1 MKTKVLKLH
10 NFLQREFYP
19 DSRQYFNKRFYL
31 AYESIIFNKNGVIHW
46 DNKSEF
52 KFISLTEQ
60 YSFIEKLILCRQ
72 KTNTLEDYCDIS
84 YGIIKDHFNR
94 LRKDNILYTSNPFES
109 KQEVFANNVVKHKRR
124 DFFNSLESILSN
136 IEKNYSIDLEKNNSE
151 SRENTKQTR
160 LIKKKAKSEYNLIVV
175 KYMILDKFKKTP
187 FEYFNYT
194 DRNNKIIKKESNL
207 YKTLVSTDVVK
218 NTFNKISNFE
228 IFLRE
233 DKNSDY
239 IDVLKQDVD
248 IVNEKEIILFLDKL
262 KKNKKKN

>member
-31 AYESIIFNKNGVIHW
+31 AYESIIFNKIGAIHW

-109 KQEVFANNVVKHKRR
+109 KQEVFANNLVKHKRR

-160 LIKKKAKSEYNLIVV
+160 LIKKKAKSEYNLVV
-175 KYMILDKFKKTP
+175 LKYMILDKFKKTP
-187 FEYFNYT
+187 FKYIDSKERYK
-194 DRNNKIIKKESNL
+194 KIINKEAKI
-207 YKTLVSTDVVK
+207 YETLVSADNVK
-218 NTFNKISNFE
+218 NTFNRISNFE

-233 DKNSDY
+233 DQNADY
-239 IDVLKQDVD
+239 INVLKKD
-248 IVNEKEIILFLDKL
+248 IDIAKEKEIVVFLDKL
-262 KKNKKKN
+262 QKN

>member
-1 MKTKVLKLH
+1 MQH
-10 NFLQREFYP
+10 P
-19 DSRQYFNKRFYL
+19 
-31 AYESIIFNKNGVIHW
+31 
-46 DNKSEF
+46 
-52 KFISLTEQ
+52 
-60 YSFIEKLILCRQ
+60 FIEDLISYR
-72 KTNTLEDYCDIS
+72 KKINTLEEYCDIS
-84 YGIIKDHFNR
+84 YDIITDYFNR
-94 LRKDNILYTSNPFES
+94 LKKENTLYTNDFFES
-109 KQEVFANNVVKHKRR
+109 KQEVFANNVVKDKRG
-124 DFFNSLESILSN
+124 DFFVSLKTIFSM
-136 IEKNYSIDLEKNNSE
+136 IEEKHSIDLEKNNSE
-151 SRENTKQTR
+151 SRENTKQTK

-239 IDVLKQDVD
+239 IDVLKQDTD
-248 IVNEKEIILFLDKL
+248 IANEKDIILFLDKL
-262 KKNKKKN
+262 KKNQKMN